1 MYFLFVITILMN
13 ADRKPRSLFIY
24 QINSRFHIL
33 YFGISG
39 KGNDEGSEAIGSAL
53 SDIFPHMQGKL
64 NNHYSW
70 WSWDLD
76 PQGKNRIPQ
85 NWGNDGAVW
94 AKLGERDEDSI
105 FATLCEVIMTIHEK
119 LDTNLLR

>member
-1 MYFLFVITILMN
+1 MPLSPNGVYDLCWEF
-13 ADRKPRSLFIY
+13 DRTNY
-24 QINSRFHIL
+24 NGL

>member
-39 KGNDEGSEAIGSAL
+39 SFSCEHL
-53 SDIFPHMQGKL
+53 IFFPGH
-64 NNHYSW
+64 NNLITFILQFFFH
-70 WSWDLD
+70 L
-76 PQGKNRIPQ
+76 
-85 NWGNDGAVW
+85 
-94 AKLGERDEDSI
+94 
-105 FATLCEVIMTIHEK
+105 F
-119 LDTNLLR
+119 